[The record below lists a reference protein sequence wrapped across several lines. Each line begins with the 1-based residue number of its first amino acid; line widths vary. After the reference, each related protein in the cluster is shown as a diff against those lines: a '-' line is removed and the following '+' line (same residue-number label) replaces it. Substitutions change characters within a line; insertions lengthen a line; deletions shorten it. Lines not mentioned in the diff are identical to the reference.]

1 MNFGEKIKEKRQL
14 HHLSQ
19 RQLAEKINVSPRTI
33 RSWEQEGRVPKQE
46 WIYSSLA
53 TLFVCPM
60 EYFNNKPSASTTNT
74 SIPADSAAEA
84 QPLQLLDATKALLAE
99 HQLPIQEEFKFIL
112 ELMQISLAS
121 LEEKA

>member
-53 TLFVCPM
+53 TLFDCPM
-60 EYFNNKPSASTTNT
+60 EYFSNKPSSTTNA
-74 SIPADSAAEA
+74 SIPADPAAKA